1 MEKDKKYLTISIK
14 LYLDLK
20 KRIKYLEDELS
31 KETEKRIMI
40 ENKCNTLEESNSK
53 LTRIIDAIM

>member
-1 MEKDKKYLTISIK
+1 MDQEKKYLTISIK

-31 KETEKRIMI
+31 KETEKRIMV

>member
-1 MEKDKKYLTISIK
+1 MNQEKKYLTISIK

-31 KETEKRIMI
+31 KETEKRIMV

>member
-1 MEKDKKYLTISIK
+1 MDQEKKYLTISIK

-31 KETEKRIMI
+31 KETEKRIMV
-40 ENKCNTLEESNSK
+40 ENKCNRLEESNSK

>member
-1 MEKDKKYLTISIK
+1 MENDKKYLTISIK